1 MNIQT
6 TVLIDADVCAFQASL
21 LSEKPV
27 DWGDGLHT
35 LHCFEN
41 EAEQMFDSM
50 VATIVEATGADKVIL
65 TFTDVVNW
73 RKSVLPTYKGNRAAT
88 RKPMLLG
95 HLTRRAATLYETFVR
110 PTLEG
115 DDVLGIMAT
124 RRTINKTIIASID
137 KDMKTIPGTYYDF
150 GKKVFYEISVA
161 QADRYHMYQ
170 TLIGDTT
177 DGYTGCPGCGP
188 KTADK
193 ILDPFTAEDGSFDNA
208 GAWEAVIKTYTKAK
222 LGATEALVQAR
233 VARICRSSDYNFK
246 TKEVI
251 LWTPPAHPVTVTA

>member
-1 MNIQT
+1 MK
-6 TVLIDADVCAFQASL
+6 VALIDADVCAFQASL
-21 LSEKPV
+21 LSEKPI

-50 VATIVEATGADKVIL
+50 VATIVEAVGADKVIL
-65 TFTDVVNW
+65 AFTDTVNW
-73 RKSVLPTYKGNRAAT
+73 RKGVLPTYKGNRAST

-95 HLTRRAATLYETFVR
+95 HLTRRAAEIYETVTR
-110 PTLEG
+110 PALEG

-124 RRTINKTIIASID
+124 KRGTDTMVVCSID
-137 KDMKTIPGTYYDF
+137 KDMKTIPTTYYDF
-150 GKKVFYEISVA
+150 KNKKFYEITVG
-161 QADRYHMYQ
+161 QADAYHMYQ

-188 KTADK
+188 KTAEK
-193 ILDPFTAEDGSFDNA
+193 ILAPFISEDGSFDNA
-208 GAWEAVIKTYTKAK
+208 GAWEAVVKTYTKAK
-222 LGATEALVQAR
+222 LGPTEALVQAR

-246 TKEVI
+246 NKEVI
-251 LWTPPAHPVTVTA
+251 LWTPPVIPTNQAA